1 MWYKLG
7 VQLFDDEDV
16 PLLDNIKAN
25 HPNNCEICCMEMF
38 KLWCNNKPEGSW
50 EQLLDALKQ
59 IHQNKLAKQLL
70 DHFHIPSTGE

>member
-7 VQLFDDEDV
+7 LKLFDEEDF

-25 HPNNCEICCMEMF
+25 HPDNCEACCMEMF
-38 KLWCNNKPEGSW
+38 KLWCHKTPEGSW
-50 EQLLDALKQ
+50 KKILDALKH

-70 DHFHIPSTGE
+70 DRLLYAGE